1 MCKKISI
8 LKFNK
13 NILIKVKEIVSGDSQ
28 INRKK
33 LFLIWEDKKSKLD
46 HIIQSNKESD
56 SIIAN
61 IQNENKKLNNK
72 NLNFIT
78 NYKLVKVK
86 TKK

>member
-1 MCKKISI
+1 MSGISI
-8 LKFNK
+8 NLLYQNLFAKPLSLKVNVY
-13 NILIKVKEIVSGDSQ
+13 I
-28 INRKK
+28 
-33 LFLIWEDKKSKLD
+33 EDKKSKLD
-46 HIIQSNKESD
+46 NIIQSNKESD